1 MEFLKVT
8 KACKIKLVVVGE
20 EKNKKSKS
28 KNLEVGSYLQISFS
42 SAKKNSMKLM
52 QKSLHLSY
60 DVRNEIKKYFKG
72 RRNLKAGCKII
83 NNIGK

>member
-1 MEFLKVT
+1 
-8 KACKIKLVVVGE
+8 
-20 EKNKKSKS
+20 
-28 KNLEVGSYLQISFS
+28 
-42 SAKKNSMKLM
+42 MKLM

>member
-20 EKNKKSKS
+20 EKNKKANQKTWKS
-28 KNLEVGSYLQISFS
+28 VLTFKYHLVIL
-42 SAKKNSMKLM
+42 KNSMKLM